1 MTTALAA
8 QERTPQRDPMSAI
21 DWLSPTL
28 IIPETPFNNT
38 DKDVVESAATQDIET
53 TSLDQQT
60 ADGVGLVPTS
70 VSGFPRGLWGQ
81 TTSLE
86 LARLFNDVPVE
97 TLPALQDLLMSLL
110 LAELDPAYDATSQGL
125 LFQTRIDKLLEIGAL
140 EQAAALLDRANV
152 RTPPLF
158 SRRFDIALLTENENA
173 ACADLNKAAD
183 LAPTITA
190 RVFCLAREGDWNAA
204 ALILETGRALGFV
217 SPEEDEV
224 LARFLDPEFFHGA
237 EQLPLLVRPSPL
249 MFRLYAAVGE
259 PIPTTLLPR
268 AFAQTDLTAN
278 NGWRAR
284 IEAAERLVHSGAVSD
299 NVLLALYTDR
309 APAASGGVWDRVEA
323 VQKFDAAVAAGDP
336 TAISKTLP
344 VVWKALQKV
353 ELESFLAHHYGEKLA
368 KFPLTGDA
376 AQIAF
381 KLSLLAPDYEKSAQN
396 AIAKGQVTEPD
407 KAFLTSLARGLPDL
421 NGWNDPRAIAIKDGF
436 AMTGPLAPDDSEIA
450 NGNLGEA
457 VLRALTYFAEG
468 ADGDLNNVS
477 RAIAILRAVG
487 LEDIA
492 RRASLELMVLE
503 RA

>member
-1 MTTALAA
+1 
-8 QERTPQRDPMSAI
+8 MSAI

-28 IIPETPFNNT
+28 IDPGVPHNRTEQ
-38 DKDVVESAATQDIET
+38 DVVDTAAPQSIET
-53 TSLDQQT
+53 SSLDKQT
-60 ADGVGLVPTS
+60 TDAVGLVPSS

-81 TTSLE
+81 SSSVD
-86 LARLFNDVPVE
+86 LARLFGDVPVE

-110 LAELDPAYDATSQGL
+110 IAELDPSFDATSQGL
-125 LFQTRIDKLLEIGAL
+125 LFQARIDKLLDIGAL

-217 SPEEDEV
+217 TPEEDEV
-224 LARFLDPEFFHGA
+224 LARFLDPEFFDGA
-237 EQLPLLVRPSPL
+237 EHLPLLVRPSPL
-249 MFRLYAAVGE
+249 MFRLYAAIGE

-268 AFAQTDLTAN
+268 AFAHTDLTAN
-278 NGWRAR
+278 NGWRSR
-284 IEAAERLVHSGAVSD
+284 IEAAERLVRSGAVSD

-323 VQKFDAAVAAGDP
+323 VQRFDAAMSSGDP

-344 VVWKALQKV
+344 IAWGVLQAV
-353 ELESFLAHHYGEKLA
+353 ELESFLAHHYGTDLIKY
-368 KFPLTGDA
+368 PLTGDA
-376 AQIAF
+376 KEIAF
-381 KLSLLAPDYEKSAQN
+381 NLSLLSSDYEKTAQA
-396 AIAKGQVTEPD
+396 AIAKGQTDTAEKV
-407 KAFLTSLARGLPDL
+407 FLAGLARGLPQL
-421 NGWNDPRAIAIKDGF
+421 NGLTDPRAIAITDGF
-436 AMTGPLAPDDSEIA
+436 SKTAAVAPDDREIA
-450 NGNLGEA
+450 DGNLGAA
-457 VLRALTYFAEG
+457 VLNALNLFAEG
-468 ADGDLNNVS
+468 ADGELNNVS
-477 RAIAILRAVG
+477 RAIAILRSVG

-492 RRASLELMVLE
+492 RRASLELMILE
-503 RA
+503 RN